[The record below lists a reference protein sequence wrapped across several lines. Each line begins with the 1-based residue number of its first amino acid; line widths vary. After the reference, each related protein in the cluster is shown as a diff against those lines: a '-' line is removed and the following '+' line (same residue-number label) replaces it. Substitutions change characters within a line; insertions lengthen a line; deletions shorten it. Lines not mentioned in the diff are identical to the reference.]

1 MRKVRLGKTGL
12 MVSEVGFGGI
22 PIQRLTDDD
31 AVALVRRC
39 LDLGVTFIDTAYGYG
54 TSEERIGRAIQ
65 GRREGLILASKSPAR
80 DAATF
85 SQHLDQSLRR
95 LGVDHI
101 ELYQF
106 HNVSTQEQFDQVV
119 GPGGALQAARE
130 AQAAGKIGHIGVT
143 SHSREAAVM
152 MAGSGLFET
161 MMFPFNF
168 VTSEPLE
175 RLIPIC
181 RQNDVGFI
189 AMKPMAGGMLENAT
203 IAFKWL
209 RQYPDLVP
217 IPGIEAP
224 EEMEEIVA
232 LMQGPAALSDAERA
246 EMQRL
251 MDELGT
257 EFCRRCDY
265 CQPCPQNIRIS
276 TLMNMKSFLKRFPP
290 ERFFAMMGEVVAQAE
305 ECQDCGECEARC
317 PYHLAIRAVMRENMA
332 LYAERRAQYRP
343 A

>member
-22 PIQRLTDDD
+22 PIQRLSDGD
-31 AVALVRRC
+31 AVAVVRRC
-39 LDLGVTFIDTAYGYG
+39 LDLGVTFIDTAFGYG
-54 TSEERIGRAIQ
+54 TSEERIGRAIR

-80 DAATF
+80 DATTF
-85 SQHLDQSLRR
+85 RQHLEQSLRR

-106 HNVSTQEQFDQVV
+106 HNVSTQEQLDQVV
-119 GPGGALQAARE
+119 GPGGALEAARE
-130 AQAAGKIGHIGVT
+130 AQAAGRIGHIGAT
-143 SHSREAAVM
+143 SHSREVATM

-168 VTSEPLE
+168 VTPEPLE

-189 AMKPMAGGMLENAT
+189 VMKPMAGGMLENAT

-217 IPGIEAP
+217 IPGIEAAA
-224 EEMEEIVA
+224 EMEEIVA
-232 LMQGPAALSDAERA
+232 VMEGPAELSDAEGA
-246 EMQRL
+246 EMRRL
-251 MDELGT
+251 LDELGT

-265 CQPCPQNIRIS
+265 CQPCPANIRIS

-290 ERFFAMMGEVVAQAE
+290 ERFFAMMGEVVAQAK

-317 PYHLAIRAVMRENMA
+317 PYHLAIRSIMRENMA